1 MHFWKYC
8 GAGNDFVILENFDG
22 SIAPERYAALAAALC
37 RERREE
43 LSRDV
48 SRTGGHL
55 ASNLGAVELTVAI
68 HRVFDTSQD
77 RLVFDVGHQCYVHKA
92 LTGRRELFGT
102 LRQLG
107 GLSGFPKPWESPHDA
122 FIAGHASNSVSVAL
136 GMARARTLLHQHYQ
150 VLALIG
156 DGALGG
162 GLSFEGL
169 NDAGASHEPMIV
181 ILNDNG
187 MSIDPNV
194 GGMSRHLSRLRS
206 KPGYYAFK
214 KRYRQVLESS
224 QTGQRLYSVSHDVKT
239 ALKKSLLP
247 GSTLFENMGFT
258 YMGPVDGHDV
268 VQLTRMLREAK
279 DLRCPVLL
287 HVHTVKGQ
295 GYGPAEADPGR
306 FHGIGPFDVRT
317 GSGKP
322 AAPSFS
328 SVFGETLTRL
338 AGEDRRICAL
348 TAAMVD
354 GTGLTKF
361 SKTYPSRFFDVGIA
375 EGHAVATA
383 AGMAK
388 QGLVPVLAVYSSFLQ
403 RGYDMLLHDVALS
416 GLHVVLGVD
425 RAGLVGA
432 DGETHHGC
440 FDVMYLSQVPGMKVF
455 CPASFAELRTMLR
468 RAVQEETGPVA
479 VRYPRGGEGAYQEDR
494 SDEAIACLRPGTD
507 ITLLTY
513 GTLINEALSAADLL
527 AQRGISAQVLKLST
541 IAPLDPETVRTALT
555 GTKRLLV
562 LEDCV
567 ETGCVGQ
574 RVAAVM
580 AQLGMAPRRLV
591 LKNTGDRFIPQGS
604 VAELRH
610 LCGLDAAGV
619 AAAAEEAVHEQ

>member
-1 MHFWKYC
+1 MLLEQIHDPSDVRKL
-8 GAGNDFVILENFDG
+8 NDEQARL
-22 SIAPERYAALAAALC
+22 LC
-37 RERREE
+37 RELRTFLLEQ
-43 LSRDV
+43 V

-55 ASNLGAVELTVAI
+55 ASNLGVVELTVAI

-268 VQLTRMLREAK
+268 VRLTRMLREAK

-432 DGETHHGC
+432 DGETHHGV
-440 FDVMYLSQVPGMKVF
+440 FDMAFLDSVPGMTVLA
-455 CPASFAELRTMLR
+455 PSSYAELSGMLEQ
-468 RAVQEETGPVA
+468 AVLHVNGPVA
-479 VRYPRGGEGAYQEDR
+479 IRYPRGGEGAYHGD
-494 SDEAIACLRPGTD
+494 AGPGHAAVLRQGSD
-507 ITLLTY
+507 ITLVSY
-513 GTLINEALSAADLL
+513 GILINDALEAAELL
-527 AQRGISAQVLKLST
+527 AAEGVQAEVVKLNVIT
-541 IAPLDPETVRTALT
+541 PLDPE
-555 GTKRLLV
+555 LV
-562 LEDCV
+562 LESVKKTKVLLTV
-567 ETGCVGQ
+567 EDSAAHSSVGE
-574 RVAAVM
+574 RLAAAV
-580 AQLGMAPRRLV
+580 AEAGLRAKV
-591 LKNTGDRFIPQGS
+591 LCRTSGDKFVTHGALSCLKQ
-604 VAELRH
+604 EL
-610 LCGLDAAGV
+610 GLDSAGIFRAAL
-619 AAAAEEAVHEQ
+619 EEVRKHG

>member
-1 MHFWKYC
+1 MLLEQIHDPSDVRKL
-8 GAGNDFVILENFDG
+8 NDEQARL
-22 SIAPERYAALAAALC
+22 LC
-37 RERREE
+37 RELRTFLLEQ
-43 LSRDV
+43 V

-55 ASNLGAVELTVAI
+55 ASNLGVVELTVAI

-224 QTGQRLYSVSHDVKT
+224 QTGQKLYSVSHDVKT

-440 FDVMYLSQVPGMKVF
+440 FDVLFLSQIPGFTVL
-455 CPASFAELRTMLR
+455 CPSNFAELRHMLR
-468 RAVQEETGPVA
+468 QALFEIEGPVA
-479 VRYPRGGEGAYQEDR
+479 LRYPRGGEGAFRDDTAGETVAWLRQGEDV
-494 SDEAIACLRPGTD
+494 
-507 ITLLTY
+507 TLLSY
-513 GTLINEALSAADLL
+513 GILINHLLEAAELLEQKGIHAGVVKLNRVSPLGPEEAA
-527 AQRGISAQVLKLST
+527 AIGHV
-541 IAPLDPETVRTALT
+541 
-555 GTKRLLV
+555 KRLLV
-562 LEDCV
+562 LEDSFGA
-567 ETGCVGQ
+567 GCVGQ
-574 RVAAVM
+574 RLAAILMEAGLVPDHLILKNLGKTYTPEGTV
-580 AQLGMAPRRLV
+580 AQLEE
-591 LKNTGDRFIPQGS
+591 RF
-604 VAELRH
+604 
-610 LCGLDAAGV
+610 GLDGAGV
-619 AAAAEEAVHEQ
+619 AAAVEEAMAHEQ

>member
-1 MHFWKYC
+1 MLLEQIHDPSDVRKL
-8 GAGNDFVILENFDG
+8 NDEQARL
-22 SIAPERYAALAAALC
+22 LC
-37 RERREE
+37 RELRTFLLEQ
-43 LSRDV
+43 V

-55 ASNLGAVELTVAI
+55 ASNLGVVELTVAI

-224 QTGQRLYSVSHDVKT
+224 QTGQKLYSVSHDVKT

-479 VRYPRGGEGAYQEDR
+479 VRYPRGGG
-494 SDEAIACLRPGTD
+494 
-507 ITLLTY
+507 
-513 GTLINEALSAADLL
+513 
-527 AQRGISAQVLKLST
+527 
-541 IAPLDPETVRTALT
+541 
-555 GTKRLLV
+555 
-562 LEDCV
+562 
-567 ETGCVGQ
+567 
-574 RVAAVM
+574 
-580 AQLGMAPRRLV
+580 
-591 LKNTGDRFIPQGS
+591 
-604 VAELRH
+604 
-610 LCGLDAAGV
+610 GV
-619 AAAAEEAVHEQ
+619 